1 VGRATLLV
9 ALTLSLLPPCALAA
23 PPCTACA
30 PHTAR
35 GPGQP
40 RPSRKTRPR
49 ARVGGHHGAQPAAHR
64 RDAAPGPRPR
74 AGVELG
80 ATDIT
85 GNKELPKVMY
95 IVPWKHP
102 GADGKV
108 LAPPDTLV
116 DEVLA
121 PVDRDVFRRR
131 VRYFRELASAKTAGA
146 RAAVAPHGDR
156 RPP

>member
-1 VGRATLLV
+1 MGRATLLL

-23 PPCTACA
+23 PPCTSCA
-30 PHTAR
+30 PRTAR
-35 GPGQP
+35 GPDKPQAP
-40 RPSRKTRPR
+40 RRPR
-49 ARVGGHHGAQPAAHR
+49 FDGHRGAPPAAHR
-64 RDAAPGPRPR
+64 RGGIPGHRPR

-95 IVPWKHP
+95 IVPWKHS

-108 LAPPDTLV
+108 LEPPDTLI
-116 DEVLA
+116 DEALA

-131 VRYFRELASAKTAGA
+131 LRYFRELDSAKAAGT

>member
-1 VGRATLLV
+1 M

-35 GPGQP
+35 APGQP
-40 RPSRKTRPR
+40 RSAPQARRR
-49 ARVGGHHGAQPAAHR
+49 ARIGGRPGAQA
-64 RDAAPGPRPR
+64 AAPRRAGAPAQRPR

-85 GNKELPKVMY
+85 GNKALPNVMY
-95 IVPWKHP
+95 SVPWKHP

-131 VRYFRELASAKTAGA
+131 VRYFRELASARTAGA